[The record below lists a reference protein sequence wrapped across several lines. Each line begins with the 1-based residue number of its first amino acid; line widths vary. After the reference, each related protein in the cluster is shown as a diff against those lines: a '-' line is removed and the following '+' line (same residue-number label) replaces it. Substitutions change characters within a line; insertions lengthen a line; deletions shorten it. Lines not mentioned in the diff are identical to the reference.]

1 MKQRKKVIVSATKA
15 IVKNGKVIGVAG
27 LDLKLSSIQ
36 SYINEQEIPYKG
48 TAFLVDNT
56 GTIWRIQHS
65 KEKTYRRLPLSKK
78 RLITQ
83 VLMTAKN

>member
-1 MKQRKKVIVSATKA
+1 MIVSATKA

-36 SYINEQEIPYKG
+36 TYINEQEIPYKG
-48 TAFLVDNT
+48 TAFLVDGT
-56 GTIWRIQHS
+56 GTLLAHPTEQGKNIS
-65 KEKTYRRLPLSKK
+65 KVPSVKK
-78 RLITQ
+78 RLTTQ